1 MTPQPAAPSWRFETP
16 APRKPP
22 PMSTFA
28 RLRIAKRGFPRP
40 EETMNRM
47 LARPAFALAFAA
59 ALAVPL
65 AAPLAQAQAPGR
77 TVVLPDFTEL
87 YEKQG
92 PAVVSIDVTQRQ
104 RRSQAAPEISED
116 DPFYEFFRRF
126 GPIPRGR
133 GGAPRDFD
141 QQSTGSG
148 FVVGADGYIVTNA
161 HVVDGADE
169 VRVRMSDRREF
180 IAKVVGAD
188 KRTDIALLRVDA
200 KDLPKVTI
208 GDPDKLK
215 VGEWVVAIGK
225 PFGLENT
232 MTAGIVSAKGRDLP
246 QENLVP
252 FIQTDVAIN
261 PGNSGGPLFN
271 LRGEVVGINSMIY
284 SRTGGYMGLAFAI
297 PIDVAMNTVNQL
309 KEKGRVTRG
318 RIGVTIQEVS
328 KEAAEAFG
336 LKSAVGALV
345 NSVEKGGPAEKGG
358 VEAGDIILKADG
370 RDVRNSNDLPR
381 IITSVAPGKS
391 VKLTVWRKG
400 TQREVS
406 VMVAELKEE
415 AVQARTRPTPAP
427 KEKAKPNRM
436 GLVLAD
442 LTDEQKKE
450 ADVKSGVLVEDVASG
465 VRGNVQPGDVILEIV
480 SKGVTSEVRT
490 AAQMN
495 DFLAKLEKGA
505 AVTLRLKRG
514 DNQFYATVRLLNGD
528 Q

>member
-1 MTPQPAAPSWRFETP
+1 
-16 APRKPP
+16 
-22 PMSTFA
+22 
-28 RLRIAKRGFPRP
+28 
-40 EETMNRM
+40 MNRTIV
-47 LARPAFALAFAA
+47 RPALALALAA
-59 ALAVPL
+59 AL
-65 AAPLAQAQAPGR
+65 AAPLAPPASAQGR
-77 TVVLPDFTEL
+77 AGFLPDFTEL
-87 YEKQG
+87 YERQG
-92 PAVVSIDVTQRQ
+92 PAVVSIDVTQRS
-104 RRSQAAPEISED
+104 RRTPSTPELSED

-126 GPIPRGR
+126 GPVPRGR
-133 GGAPRDFD
+133 GGQPRDFD

-148 FVVGADGYIVTNA
+148 FIIGSDGFIVTNA

-169 VRVRMSDRREF
+169 VRVRLSDRREF
-180 IAKVVGAD
+180 VAKVIGAD
-188 KRTDIALLRVDA
+188 KRSDVALLRVEA

-271 LRGEVVGINSMIY
+271 LRGEVIGINSMIF

-297 PIDVAMNTVNQL
+297 PIDIAMNAVNQI
-309 KEKGRVTRG
+309 KDKGRVTRG

-336 LKSAVGALV
+336 LKAPMGALV
-345 NSVEKGGPAEKGG
+345 NSVEKGGPAEKAG
-358 VEAGDIILKADG
+358 VEAGDIILKADN
-370 RDVRNSNDLPR
+370 RDVKNSNDLPR
-381 IITSVAPGKS
+381 VITAVAPGKP
-391 VKLTVWRKG
+391 VRLTLWRKG
-400 TQREVS
+400 AQREVT
-406 VMVAELKEE
+406 VTVAELKEDQ
-415 AVQARTRPTPAP
+415 VQARTRPTPAP

-442 LTDEQKKE
+442 LTAEQKKE
-450 ADVKSGVLVEDVASG
+450 ADVPAGVLVEDVASG

-480 SKGVTSEVRT
+480 SKGTTIETKS
-490 AAQMN
+490 AAQVN
-495 DFLAKLEKGA
+495 DYLGKLEKGA

-528 Q
+528 N

>member
-1 MTPQPAAPSWRFETP
+1 MTHPLTRPFVALTLAAS
-16 APRKPP
+16 
-22 PMSTFA
+22 
-28 RLRIAKRGFPRP
+28 
-40 EETMNRM
+40 
-47 LARPAFALAFAA
+47 LAS
-59 ALAVPL
+59 PL
-65 AAPLAQAQAPGR
+65 ALPAAQAQGR
-77 TVVLPDFTEL
+77 AVLLPDFTEL

-92 PAVVSIDVTQRQ
+92 PAVVSIDVTQRA
-104 RRSQAAPEISED
+104 RRGQQMPELSED
-116 DPFYEFFRRF
+116 DPFYDFFRRF
-126 GPIPRGR
+126 GPIPRR
-133 GGAPRDFD
+133 GTPRD
-141 QQSTGSG
+141 QEAQSTGSG
-148 FVVGADGYIVTNA
+148 FIVGADGYIVTNA

-169 VRVRMSDRREF
+169 VKVRLSDRREF
-180 IAKVVGAD
+180 VAKVVGTD
-188 KRTDIALLRVDA
+188 KRTDVALLRIEA
-200 KDLPKVTI
+200 KDLPKVTV

-271 LRGEVVGINSMIY
+271 LKGEVVGINSMIY

-309 KEKGRVTRG
+309 KDKGRVTRG

-336 LKSAVGALV
+336 LKSPTGALV

-370 RDVRNSNDLPR
+370 RDVKSSNDLPR
-381 IITSVAPGKS
+381 IITALRPGQQ
-391 VKLTVWRKG
+391 VKLVVWRKG
-400 TQREVS
+400 AQRETTVT
-406 VMVAELKEE
+406 VAELREE
-415 AVQARTRPTPAP
+415 PAQAQRRSAPVP

-436 GLVLAD
+436 GLVLSD

-450 ADVKSGVLVEDVASG
+450 ADVKSGVLVEDVTNG

-480 SKGVTSEVRT
+480 SKGATTEAKS
-490 AAQMN
+490 AAQVN
-495 DFLAKLEKGA
+495 ELLGKLEKGA

-514 DNQFYATVRLLNGD
+514 DNQFYATVRLLNGEP
-528 Q
+528 